1 MPALGTERY
10 EITHKRSAQAINA
23 PCPHSLLFGP
33 LSAVVVSAGKTPDV
47 ETNADDNGTDC
58 AVTEQTP
65 SKAKIVNDKR
75 EHDIVEPTKKN
86 KSSKKNVNLIK
97 KNKVTKRTTVT
108 RFTRSP
114 PACPSSCKGGMG
126 LLAQRA

>member
-47 ETNADDNGTDC
+47 ETKADENGTDC
-58 AVTEQTP
+58 AETEQTP
-65 SKAKIVNDKR
+65 RKAKIVNDKR

-97 KNKVTKRTTVT
+97 KKQGYKKNYGYKVYKI
-108 RFTRSP
+108 
-114 PACPSSCKGGMG
+114 SSCRPSYSGYNIPVFEIPD
-126 LLAQRA
+126 